1 MDLGTNFWNLRWHD
15 PADCF
20 KYLYAEL
27 PPELVEQREEFTAAL
42 AREGVGRGSS
52 EQAPPVSRPERAPME
67 GKSNS
72 PDLPDLGI
80 GESRGREVAWR
91 S

>member
-1 MDLGTNFWNLRWHD
+1 
-15 PADCF
+15 
-20 KYLYAEL
+20 LYAEL
-27 PPELVEQREEFTAAL
+27 PAELVEQREEFTAAL

-52 EQAPPVSRPERAPME
+52 EQARPAKRPEGTRM
-67 GKSNS
+67 KDKLIS

-80 GESRGREVAWR
+80 GESRVREVAWR